1 MYKTEASAVSLA
13 TASLIASE
21 KGVLPAARKSS
32 VAPNVKQQ
40 HETGLSDVPKVHTLH
55 VTECRPYLP
64 FGSESLARKEIES
77 ALKAFAFI
85 EKKEGM
91 GRIRKGDFNW
101 KPMRSTH
108 LD

>member
-1 MYKTEASAVSLA
+1 MYKADASAVSSA
-13 TASLIASE
+13 TASLIASD

-40 HETGLSDVPKVHTLH
+40 IICGAHAMDSDIPKVLTLH
-55 VTECRPYLP
+55 VTESRSYLP
-64 FGSESLARKEIES
+64 FGSKVVARKEIES

-91 GRIRKGDFNW
+91 GRIRKVTLTG
-101 KPMRSTH
+101 S
-108 LD
+108 